1 MEKQKLMEFAEA
13 LRSKLNYFDELEN
26 VRFKLWPID
35 INFWNMLKY
44 QCVFTLDRAFVLLI
58 NVINW
63 ILAYLWYFS
72 S

>member
-26 VRFKLWPID
+26 VRFKLWPVD

-44 QCVFTLDRAFVLLI
+44 HCVFTSDRALVLLI